1 MAPYLMVLIR
11 TNKII
16 FVVFKNQSSN
26 ITFLAL
32 GKGQVI
38 FIFWLFDYFY
48 GAFFI
53 SLFQLGSFVLRNS
66 ELFMS

>member
-32 GKGQVI
+32 GKGQII
-38 FIFWLFDYFY
+38 FMFERSGCSIIFMAL
-48 GAFFI
+48 
-53 SLFQLGSFVLRNS
+53 SLYPFSSLVLSF
-66 ELFMS
+66 